1 MRDATLPVS
10 EAKLFAP
17 SEAQSSYAL
26 IRLAFSEP
34 WTRHCME
41 MSTVLHSQTELG
53 ADSNCFSYDNVACCS
68 GDSVEFTN
76 SDDHVDRPTT
86 TGSVVDVAPESA
98 NNTTSGGSAG
108 DEGDAGDD
116 QGTYHTV
123 RSLIL
128 ILALSLHHFFEGI
141 SVGLQRS
148 VSGVFTLLIALL
160 CHETIIS
167 FSLGLQFVKS
177 SYSRRLHYVTA
188 FLCSIIEPI
197 GVAVGTLLARLR
209 PEMLDIG
216 LVLKTK
222 ANPNSDSDSSDSV
235 NPFIQ
240 CANPSPDS
248 RI

>member
-1 MRDATLPVS
+1 
-10 EAKLFAP
+10 
-17 SEAQSSYAL
+17 
-26 IRLAFSEP
+26 
-34 WTRHCME
+34 ME

-53 ADSNCFSYDNVACCS
+53 ADSNCFSYDNVARCS

-76 SDDHVDRPTT
+76 SDDHVDRPTA
-86 TGSVVDVAPESA
+86 TGSAVDVAPESA
-98 NNTTSGGSAG
+98 NNTTSGGSAV

-209 PEMLDIG
+209 PEMLHIG
-216 LVLKTK
+216 LGLKTKAAFDLTK

-235 NPFIQ
+235 NPSIQ